1 MLIDV
6 AKTRSGQVRVA
17 VAKYRKDGRMR
28 LLQSGCTIELA
39 VRGMVTGESPVG
51 NPEMSSILMNEAG
64 IVSPCVHRSLNF
76 PCVNWQMSYTGNVI
90 YADGGGVLPDGS

>member
-1 MLIDV
+1 M
-6 AKTRSGQVRVA
+6 
-17 VAKYRKDGRMR
+17 
-28 LLQSGCTIELA
+28 
-39 VRGMVTGESPVG
+39 G